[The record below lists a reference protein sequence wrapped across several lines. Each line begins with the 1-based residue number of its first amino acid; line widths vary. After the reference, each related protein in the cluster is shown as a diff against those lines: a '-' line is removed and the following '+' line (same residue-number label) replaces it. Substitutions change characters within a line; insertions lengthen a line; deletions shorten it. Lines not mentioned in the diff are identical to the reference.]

1 MLWCSHLLL
10 KFLCLYMSLC
20 ASETSLYPFV
30 ISQLPHGSYCEKLRA
45 AVIGAND
52 VKGVTADRQSDFN
65 ISVLH
70 FLCCSCGYL
79 WLNTELEP

>member
-1 MLWCSHLLL
+1 MEAIVKNC
-10 KFLCLYMSLC
+10 
-20 ASETSLYPFV
+20 
-30 ISQLPHGSYCEKLRA
+30 GS
-45 AVIGAND
+45 AVIGSND